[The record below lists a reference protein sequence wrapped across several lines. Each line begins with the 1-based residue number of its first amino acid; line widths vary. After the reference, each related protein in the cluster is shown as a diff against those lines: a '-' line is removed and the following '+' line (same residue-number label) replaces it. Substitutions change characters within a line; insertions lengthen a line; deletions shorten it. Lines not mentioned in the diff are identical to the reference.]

1 MSTRRQG
8 RELAF
13 RAAYQ
18 ADVTGE
24 APHRCLQEILDG
36 EREEREEREGG
47 PPERSSGEGRSSTA
61 GREACAFAA
70 VLVAELEQ
78 HRDEVDA
85 IVSRTATNW
94 PLRRMA
100 ATDRSVL
107 RLAVVELLHH
117 AETPTRVALD
127 EAIEIAKKYGSETSG
142 AFVNGILDRIAH
154 EARPSAG

>member
-1 MSTRRQG
+1 MTSRRQG

-24 APHRCLQEILDG
+24 PPHRCLEEIL
-36 EREEREEREGG
+36 E
-47 PPERSSGEGRSSTA
+47 GEGTGEESGPAEDRPAPSADEARS
-61 GREACAFAA
+61 FAV

-78 HRDEVDA
+78 HRDAVDA
-85 IVSRTATNW
+85 IVSKTATNW

-154 EARPSAG
+154 DARPSTK

>member
-1 MSTRRQG
+1 MTSRRQA

-13 RAAYQ
+13 RAVYQ

-24 APHRCLQEILDG
+24 TPKHCLQEIL
-36 EREEREEREGG
+36 EET
-47 PPERSSGEGRSSTA
+47 PSSDEIRL
-61 GREACAFAA
+61 FAA
-70 VLVAELEQ
+70 TLVDELEE
-78 HRDEVDA
+78 HRDNVDA
-85 IVSRTATNW
+85 IVTRTAHNW

-107 RLAVVELLHH
+107 RVAVVELLHH

-142 AFVNGILDRIAH
+142 SFVNGILDRIAH
-154 EARPSAG
+154 DERPFAG

>member
-1 MSTRRQG
+1 MNPRSQG

-13 RAAYQ
+13 RAVYQ

-24 APHRCLQEILDG
+24 EAAVCLEEIV
-36 EREEREEREGG
+36 EE
-47 PPERSSGEGRSSTA
+47 SGESEARAEGDEGRGASPVA
-61 GREACAFAA
+61 EAARTFAA
-70 VLVAELEQ
+70 TLVSELQ
-78 HRDEVDA
+78 SHREEVDA
-85 IVSRTATNW
+85 IVARTAVNW

-127 EAIEIAKKYGSETSG
+127 EAIELAKKYGSETSG
-142 AFVNGILDRIAH
+142 SFVNGILDRIAH
-154 EARPSAG
+154 DARPSRE

>member
-1 MSTRRQG
+1 MTSRRQG

-13 RAAYQ
+13 RAVYQ

-24 APHRCLQEILDG
+24 TPNHCLQEIL
-36 EREEREEREGG
+36 EET
-47 PPERSSGEGRSSTA
+47 PSSDEIRD
-61 GREACAFAA
+61 FAA
-70 VLVAELEQ
+70 TLVAELEE
-78 HRDEVDA
+78 HRDNVDA
-85 IVSRTATNW
+85 IVSRTAHNW

-107 RLAVVELLHH
+107 RVAVVELLHH

-142 AFVNGILDRIAH
+142 SFVNGILDRIAH
-154 EARPSAG
+154 DERPSAG

>member
-1 MSTRRQG
+1 MTSRRQG

-13 RAAYQ
+13 RAVYQ

-24 APHRCLQEILDG
+24 TPRHCLEEIL
-36 EREEREEREGG
+36 EET
-47 PPERSSGEGRSSTA
+47 PSSDEIRL
-61 GREACAFAA
+61 FAA
-70 VLVAELEQ
+70 TLVQELEE
-78 HRDEVDA
+78 HRDNVDA
-85 IVSRTATNW
+85 IVSRTAHNW

-107 RLAVVELLHH
+107 RVAVVELLHH

-142 AFVNGILDRIAH
+142 SFVNGILDRIAH
-154 EARPSAG
+154 DERPSAG

>member
-1 MSTRRQG
+1 MNPRREA

-13 RAAYQ
+13 RAMYQ

-24 APHRCLQEILDG
+24 DVKRCLDEIV
-36 EREEREEREGG
+36 EET
-47 PPERSSGEGRSSTA
+47 PPSDDVRS
-61 GREACAFAA
+61 FASA
-70 VLVAELEQ
+70 LVAELEV
-78 HRDEVDA
+78 HRDEVDTL
-85 IVSRTATNW
+85 VSRTAVNW
-94 PLRRMA
+94 PLKRMA

-142 AFVNGILDRIAH
+142 SFVNGILDRIAH

>member
-1 MSTRRQG
+1 MNPRREA

-13 RAAYQ
+13 RATYQ
-18 ADVTGE
+18 ADVTGDD
-24 APHRCLQEILDG
+24 AKRCLDEIV
-36 EREEREEREGG
+36 EET
-47 PPERSSGEGRSSTA
+47 PPPDEVRSFATA
-61 GREACAFAA
+61 
-70 VLVAELEQ
+70 LVAELEV
-78 HRDEVDA
+78 HRDEVDT
-85 IVSRTATNW
+85 IVARTAVNW
-94 PLRRMA
+94 PLKRMA

-142 AFVNGILDRIAH
+142 SFVNGILDRIAH

>member
-1 MSTRRQG
+1 MTSRRQS

-13 RAAYQ
+13 RAVYQ

-24 APHRCLQEILDG
+24 TPKHCLDEIVEETAPSDEIRD
-36 EREEREEREGG
+36 
-47 PPERSSGEGRSSTA
+47 
-61 GREACAFAA
+61 FAA
-70 VLVAELEQ
+70 TLVAELEQ
-78 HRDEVDA
+78 HRDDVDA
-85 IVSRTATNW
+85 IVSRTAHNW

-100 ATDRSVL
+100 ATDRSIL

-142 AFVNGILDRIAH
+142 SFVNGILDRIAH
-154 EARPSAG
+154 DARTSAE